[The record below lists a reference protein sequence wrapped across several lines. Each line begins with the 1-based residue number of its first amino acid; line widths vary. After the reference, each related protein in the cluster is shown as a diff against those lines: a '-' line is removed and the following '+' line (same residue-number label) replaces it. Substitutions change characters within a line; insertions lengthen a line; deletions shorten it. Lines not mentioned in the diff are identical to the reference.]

1 VSQYGQF
8 CPVAKAME
16 LLDERWTMLVVRE
29 LLEGSRTFNTLR
41 RGLPRMSPA
50 LLSTRLQTLAR
61 AGVIE
66 RHEDGARVTYTL
78 TPAGRELRPI
88 IEAIGRWGIRWI
100 PDLGDED
107 LDPHLLM
114 WDIHRNVDLAE
125 VPPTKTVIRFTFRD
139 VAGSGRDW
147 WLVIKSDGVDLCD
160 FDPGLP
166 AVGTVDASLRGLT
179 RVWRGD
185 EPWAQALRSGEL
197 RLHAPVQVRRAIPRW
212 LKLSS
217 FASVPRPADPAAPDE
232 ERPDGAIDGAVYE
245 GAGA

>member
-1 VSQYGQF
+1 MSRYGQF

-61 AGVIE
+61 AGVID
-66 RHEDGARVTYTL
+66 RHESGPRVTYTL

-88 IEAIGRWGIRWI
+88 VEAIGRWGIRWI

-125 VPPTKTVIRFTFRD
+125 VPPTKTVVRFTFRD

-166 AVGTVDASLRGLT
+166 AVGTVDASLRALT

-185 EPWAQALRSGEL
+185 EPWKQALRSGEL

-212 LKLSS
+212 LKLSA
-217 FASVPRPADPAAPDE
+217 FASVPRPAAPMSPDP
-232 ERPDGAIDGAVYE
+232 GHL
-245 GAGA
+245 AGANVELFAEGVRA

>member
-1 VSQYGQF
+1 MSRYGQF

-29 LLEGSRTFNTLR
+29 LLEGSRSFNDLR
-41 RGLPRMSPA
+41 RGVPRMSPA

-88 IEAIGRWGIRWI
+88 VEAIGTWGTRWI
-100 PDLGDED
+100 PELGDED

-114 WDIHRNVDLAE
+114 WDIHRNVALDE
-125 VPPTKTVIRFTFRD
+125 VPPGRTILRFTFRD
-139 VAGSGRDW
+139 VTGSGRDW
-147 WLVIKSDGVDLCD
+147 WLVIKADTGVDLCD
-160 FDPGLP
+160 FDPGGP
-166 AVGTVDASLRGLT
+166 VAATVDTDLRTMT

-185 EPWAQALRSGEL
+185 DGWTDVLRSGRL
-197 RLHAPVQVRRAIPRW
+197 RIEAPTPVRRAFPRW
-212 LKLSS
+212 LKLSA
-217 FASVPRPADPAAPDE
+217 FAPVPRPA
-232 ERPDGAIDGAVYE
+232 
-245 GAGA
+245 